1 MNKIQDLEQDLLRC
15 WDIVEDLKLIGTDE
29 ALALAIVY
37 NLRFEKAEKIY
48 ELLVKEYYELKKLNS
63 LRDVN
68 FDEDIKDDLA
78 L

>member
-1 MNKIQDLEQDLLRC
+1 MSNIQDLEQELTRC